1 MILTK
6 ACKEWP
12 CSIRDCKKW
21 PCQAVF
27 RAWHLERRSTRAFK
41 EWRFLAVLRAWHLD
55 THSTRACKE
64 CLCQWVFKLWH
75 LANVSTRA
83 CKEWSCQAVFR
94 AWHLEIGSTRACKE
108 SPCQAVFRDW
118 HLPISSTRA
127 CKSIFWRLTRCDQVF
142 MMMSEKA
149 QYFWCCLFVIYWLL
163 HKVVPSPHGFPVYR
177 STLPVDWQCEIIPIG
192 SCHYNA
198 CFVLRFVQNLMI
210 ILEF

>member
-83 CKEWSCQAVFR
+83 CKE
-94 AWHLEIGSTRACKE
+94 

-149 QYFWCCLFVIYWLL
+149 QYFWCLFVIYWLL

-177 STLPVDWQCEIIPIG
+177 STLPVDCQCEIIPIG